1 MASATVRK
9 PTVFVVDDE
18 AAVRQAL
25 RALLSVEG
33 FPVEV
38 FESGEAFLAGLPPR
52 PVGCVLL
59 DLRMPGLS
67 GLDVLRELKGRGVAL
82 PVIMITAHGDVPM
95 AVAALKAGAADFLE
109 KPFDR
114 EPILAAIGEALQ
126 PKASPSA
133 ADRDRLA
140 AKMALLTQRE
150 REVME
155 LVVAGQTNKMIA
167 HRLDIAVRT
176 VEIHRSRVMEK
187 TGAASLSE
195 LVRMAVRLEG

>member
-1 MASATVRK
+1 MAPAIVRK

-52 PVGCVLL
+52 PAGCVLL

-67 GLDVLRELKGRGVAL
+67 GLDVLRNLRERNVAL
-82 PVIMITAHGDVPM
+82 AVIMITAHGDVPM

-126 PKASPSA
+126 PEASPSA
-133 ADRDRLA
+133 ADRDHLA

-150 REVME
+150 REVMA